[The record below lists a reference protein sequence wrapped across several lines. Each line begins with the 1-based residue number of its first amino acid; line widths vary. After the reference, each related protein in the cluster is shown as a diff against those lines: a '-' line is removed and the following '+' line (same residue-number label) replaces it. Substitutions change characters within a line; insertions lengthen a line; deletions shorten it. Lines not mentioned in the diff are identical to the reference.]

1 MCAAQG
7 QQFAR
12 AAGVGTGGA
21 LTRGMTMRT
30 FQSRDGATWT
40 IWRVQSTLGL
50 LGTPDEWLAFQ
61 NADGTERRRLIE
73 MPPNWEQLADDR
85 LDLLRRMAEP
95 VKSWAPLSP
104 PDGVPVVGEG
114 AGGDGER

>member
-1 MCAAQG
+1 
-7 QQFAR
+7 
-12 AAGVGTGGA
+12 
-21 LTRGMTMRT
+21 MTMRT

-40 IWRVQSTLGL
+40 IWRVQSTFGL
-50 LGTPDEWLAFQ
+50 LGAPDEWLAFQ

-95 VKSWAPLSP
+95 VKTWAPLSP
-104 PDGVPVVGEG
+104 PGGVPMIGEG